1 MLKNQLLSLR
11 ELACIWF
18 VDFPLLLLIFFFLF
32 NFFRLISMYVCMECR
47 YAHRTVRFGTKYSI
61 LGDPAIPVYCLI
73 GKKTLQRSDG
83 LTRYVECP
91 NRQLHY
97 EWHQS
102 QSHFD
107 QSIPLLVTAPPQL
120 SFPKRGPSSNSPET
134 LPPTNQ
140 QYDMN
145 TLAIECY
152 YLPTESLLCFSLI
165 WLANSPVFSILEHV
179 KSASLGWPVDLRWWK

>member
-1 MLKNQLLSLR
+1 MRYSVIPGDQPTVSPVKCIQGSTRGKQIAFLLK
-11 ELACIWF
+11 LAYTTCGGF
-18 VDFPLLLLIFFFLF
+18 C
-32 NFFRLISMYVCMECR
+32 MYVCMECR

-152 YLPTESLLCFSLI
+152 YLPTESLICFSLI
-165 WLANSPVFSILEHV
+165 
-179 KSASLGWPVDLRWWK
+179 